1 MMRNRGTSSIRRI
14 LCPRHIFL
22 SPSPESLQSDCVV
35 NVATFSLARFPVP
48 PDSASVPMSS
58 SISSIEQDPLILY
71 SKTLH
76 DYTLKL
82 WTESRR
88 VAEEKARR
96 KLARMDLE
104 EEARKQSRNPPTT
117 QRPHRP

>member
-1 MMRNRGTSSIRRI
+1 
-14 LCPRHIFL
+14 
-22 SPSPESLQSDCVV
+22 
-35 NVATFSLARFPVP
+35 
-48 PDSASVPMSS
+48 MSS
-58 SISSIEQDPLILY
+58 SISSIGQDPLILY

-88 VAEEKARR
+88 VAEEKAKR

-104 EEARKQSRNPPTT
+104 EEARKQSRNVPTT
-117 QRPHRP
+117 QQPHRP